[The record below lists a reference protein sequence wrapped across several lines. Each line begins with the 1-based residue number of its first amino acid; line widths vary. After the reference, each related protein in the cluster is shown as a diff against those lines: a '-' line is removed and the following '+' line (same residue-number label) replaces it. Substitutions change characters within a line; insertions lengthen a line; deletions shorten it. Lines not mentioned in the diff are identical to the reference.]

1 MPDIMKVTKD
11 GRTYALFFSKS
22 LTTEGI
28 RFLTEHEDAFQVG
41 LMERPKGYKV
51 KPHQHAER
59 STELRTVAEFIYVE
73 KGKVRVT
80 VFDEAWG
87 ELAKQDLSGGDF
99 FLFLRG
105 GHALEALEPV
115 RMIEVKQGPFSGDPK
130 VFREQSK

>member
-1 MPDIMKVTKD
+1 MPGITKVTKD
-11 GRTYALFFSKS
+11 GHTYALFFSKS

-28 RFLTEHEDAFQVG
+28 RFLTEHEDTFQVG

-51 KPHQHAER
+51 EPHQHAER
-59 STELRTVAEFIYVE
+59 STELTTVSEFIYVE

-80 VFDEAWG
+80 VFDEAWK
-87 ELAKQDLSGGDF
+87 ELAQQELSGGDF
-99 FLFLRG
+99 LLFLRG
-105 GHALEALEPV
+105 GHSLTVLEPA